1 VEGMMESMDRI
12 PDKLLKE
19 IFPRKL
25 SRSLVSEK
33 VYSDLKQM
41 ILSGKL
47 KKGKRLVRE
56 EIAQAL
62 GVNETTVAKAF
73 SQLKKDRLIIVKR
86 RKGSFVV
93 QPFKKSNREPII
105 GGEYTR
111 RLEGRDKR
119 METNE

>member
-33 VYSDLKQM
+33 VYSHLKKM

-47 KKGKRLVRE
+47 KKGMRLVRE
-56 EIAQAL
+56 EIAQNL
-62 GVNETTVAKAF
+62 GC
-73 SQLKKDRLIIVKR
+73 
-86 RKGSFVV
+86 
-93 QPFKKSNREPII
+93 
-105 GGEYTR
+105 
-111 RLEGRDKR
+111 
-119 METNE
+119 